1 MPATAMAETR
11 ACRDLAVGWM
21 NHGHTLMLRND
32 PVSLASALDAYNE
45 AIAGLRRLP
54 VAENPSW
61 ANSLGAALMNR
72 GHLLHRLHGVA
83 QATLALQAFDEAA
96 ALLRPQVFAIE
107 KPESKIQN
115 PRNPWPRRNFTGT
128 LINRANLLLD
138 LACFAEGAAAAREA
152 LALAGPHAHIELVD
166 ADLALKARRGLC
178 DALGRLL
185 VAPGTDQAALATEAS
200 DIVDE
205 ALALIR
211 HWTMHGETGFAAL
224 ALRFFH
230 YGTQLYRLHQPHF
243 LAEFIRENLA
253 IAGPELRAVARDS
266 IEATLADQTR
276 SRGYLTIG
284 DPVSERLVRTCREL
298 EELRSHLAA

>member
-1 MPATAMAETR
+1 MPVATSMADALTR
-11 ACRDLAVGWM
+11 RDLAVGWM
-21 NHGHTLMLRND
+21 NHGHALMLRND
-32 PVSLASALDAYNE
+32 PVSLAAALDAYNE
-45 AIAGLRRLP
+45 AVAGLRRLP

-96 ALLRPQVFAIE
+96 ALLRPLAAGE
-107 KPESKIQN
+107 
-115 PRNPWPRRNFTGT
+115 NPWPRRNFAGT
-128 LINRANLLLD
+128 LVNRANLLLD
-138 LACFAEGAAAAREA
+138 LACFSEGAAAVREA
-152 LALAGPHAHIELVD
+152 LVLAWPHAHTEAVD
-166 ADLALKARRGLC
+166 ADLALKASRGLC

-185 VAPGTDQAALATEAS
+185 VAPGADQAALAIEAS
-200 DIVDE
+200 DVVDK
-205 ALALIR
+205 ALALVR
-211 HWTMHGETGFAAL
+211 HWAGRGETTFGPL
-224 ALRFFH
+224 ALRFFR
-230 YGTQLYRLHQPHF
+230 YGVQLYRIHQPHF

-253 IAGPELRAVARDS
+253 IAGPELRAIARDS
-266 IEATLADQTR
+266 VEATLADQAR